1 MKKKIKLF
9 LVISVMLLMIFST
22 IVVFCYALGVFDK
35 NDHTTW
41 FEPVRNGGV
50 DDTLVEQIKVGMT
63 FIEIVDILGKP
74 QRDIG
79 SGVWQMEWELKSG
92 DYLVVS
98 FNSKPIED
106 NESSVSEIY
115 EINLVSYHIEI
126 KSNDLSQ

>member
-1 MKKKIKLF
+1 MFTIIATF
-9 LVISVMLLMIFST
+9 EGSST
-22 IVVFCYALGVFDK
+22 NC
-35 NDHTTW
+35 
-41 FEPVRNGGV
+41 E
-50 DDTLVEQIKVGMT
+50 
-63 FIEIVDILGKP
+63 
-74 QRDIG
+74 IG